1 MVVATDLDEDK
12 VKKVGGIQL
21 NFPGTSLVLLDWKY
35 NKEDHVV
42 VIIVIVIAMVP
53 PSFYSTGNKVR
64 KTMSFLSL
72 SLLWHLP
79 HPTRLELQQD
89 RPCNLYHC
97 HCHCYD
103 SSLILLDWKYNKVD
117 QVIFV
122 IFIVIVMAPP
132 SLSLSLSLLLYSI
145 LNFTSSYTV
154 SVLII
159 IIVILIVRNDV

>member
-12 VKKVGGIQL
+12 VKKVGGVQL

-64 KTMSFLSL
+64 KTMSSLSL

-103 SSLILLDWKYNKVD
+103 SSLILHTRLEIQQGRPGHLCHFHCHCHGTSLV
-117 QVIFV
+117 VIV
-122 IFIVIVMAPP
+122 LVIVIVFH
-132 SLSLSLSLLLYSI
+132 S
-145 LNFTSSYTV
+145 
-154 SVLII
+154 
-159 IIVILIVRNDV
+159 